1 MISSQFYELR
11 LYQVERGRMNDMI
24 ARRKDALQTLF
35 KRHGIAPLGNWYT
48 SMGRNSPLFV
58 YLMRWPD
65 WETRQKAWAGFYS
78 DPEWWAARESTNAG
92 SELVERYELNFLK
105 EIHPWV
111 AHSDV
116 SRLTFELHITKIDI
130 GRSAAAEAL
139 VKNDLNARLATHGGQ
154 VLGAFEYLTGDDLPR
169 AALFVGWDNATQ
181 AEVMQHLL
189 ETAPLNRSDRYRLTH
204 IPL

>member
-35 KRHGIAPLGNWYT
+35 QRHGIAPLGNWYT

-111 AHSDV
+111 AHPDV
-116 SRLTFELHITKIDI
+116 SRLTLELHITKIDI

-169 AALFVGWDNATQ
+169 AALFVGWDNATK
-181 AEVMQHLL
+181 AESMQHLL
-189 ETAPLNRSDRYRLTH
+189 EAAPFNRSDRYRLTH